1 MAQIINIFI
10 MLFAFALF
18 CNQAKAHNMLAIMFN
33 PHVKN
38 MKVIHNF
45 MGNTHVI
52 QIVTYYDT
60 NVMCF
65 FLFHVFFHLNHVKT
79 TLDQPKIVENNDLF
93 FK

>member
-1 MAQIINIFI
+1 
-10 MLFAFALF
+10 
-18 CNQAKAHNMLAIMFN
+18 
-33 PHVKN
+33 

>member
-10 MLFAFALF
+10 MFLAFALI
-18 CNQAKAHNMLAIMFN
+18 CNKARAHNMLAIMFN
-33 PHVKN
+33 LHLKN

-45 MGNTHVI
+45 MGNTHAI

-65 FLFHVFFHLNHVKT
+65 FLFHVFFHLNHVET
-79 TLDQPKIVENNDLF
+79 TLDQPTIV
-93 FK
+93 